1 MANWHHLGMPSRVN
15 CLARAVK
22 TAAAMLSGP
31 ADFEKAS
38 FLSGTI
44 YVQNIGLGF
53 SAMSGGQGNFANVQL
68 ASLQA
73 VPIPASLF
81 LFGSGILG
89 LTALGKMKL

>member
-38 FLSGTI
+38 FLSGTN
-44 YVQNIGLGF
+44 YEWNY
-53 SAMSGGQGNFANVQL
+53 
-68 ASLQA
+68 
-73 VPIPASLF
+73 
-81 LFGSGILG
+81 
-89 LTALGKMKL
+89 